1 MTNFDSSAK
10 DEKELRVGILSFNG
24 VADRLFFS
32 LSDLN
37 RWLQNCRCMKRSKL

>member
-1 MTNFDSSAK
+1 MSNFDSSAK
-10 DEKELRVGILSFNG
+10 DGKELRVGILSFNG

-37 RWLQNCRCMKRSKL
+37 IDGFKIVAA